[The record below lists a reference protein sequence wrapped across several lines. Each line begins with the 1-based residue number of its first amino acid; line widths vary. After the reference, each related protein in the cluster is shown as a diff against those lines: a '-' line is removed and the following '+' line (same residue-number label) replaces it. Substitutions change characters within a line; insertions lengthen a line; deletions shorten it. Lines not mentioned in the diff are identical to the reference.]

1 MKPKKFSGY
10 RHQHYRPI
18 PAQRI
23 ERWVGVEKANHVRE
37 AMRGWYGSPINLVDV
52 PGSVWVDADG
62 DFVGTF
68 ERGLFYSAYDALH
81 DWIKYVWRTPS
92 QPQYGTLHA
101 GFSSISDA
109 LSRASQGFQQQRS
122 LLKTGAT
129 GVANVTSTLW
139 RVGSQPGAGATP
151 AAAPGGTVNVNTTG
165 GALDYANPAVGT
177 LRLIGADISASVA
190 NNTLLLYDRIFSV
203 AKTINSTAAEAVT
216 GVPTRYQSTNATDAN
231 EDYIGDNFLFIEVG
245 GTALA
250 ATAHNW
256 TSCTY
261 TDQDNVAG
269 ITLPSVTGNSGA
281 IVDRLDQPANTWFCP
296 LAAGDNGIKALTNMQ
311 CSAAV
316 ATGAVNFVLGHP
328 LGFMLLPF
336 GSAVFPFDW
345 LTNRKQ
351 APKIMNNACPA
362 FLEINKPATTATTYS
377 GSVYAVSTSS

>member
-1 MKPKKFSGY
+1 MKSKFTGY
-10 RHQHYRPI
+10 RHKHYRPI
-18 PAQRI
+18 PASRV
-23 ERWVGVEKANHVRE
+23 ERWVGLEKANHVRE
-37 AMRGWYGSPINLVDV
+37 ALRGWYGSPINLIDV

-62 DFVGTF
+62 DFVGSF
-68 ERGLFYSAYDALH
+68 ERGLFYSACDALA
-81 DWIKYVWRTPS
+81 DWLKYVWRSPS
-92 QPQYGTLHA
+92 HPQYATLHA

-122 LLKTGAT
+122 LLKTGST
-129 GVANVTSTLW
+129 GVANVTSSLW
-139 RVGSQPGAGATP
+139 RVGSQP

-165 GALDYANPAVGT
+165 GALDFANPAVGT
-177 LRLIGADISASVA
+177 LRLIGADVSASIA

-203 AKTINSTAAEAVT
+203 TKTMNSTAAEAVT
-216 GVPTRYQSTNATDAN
+216 GVPTRYQSTNAQDPN

-245 GTALA
+245 ATALA

-256 TSCTY
+256 TPCTY

-269 ITLPSVTGNSGA
+269 ITLPSVTGNSGG
-281 IVDRLDQPANTWFCP
+281 IVDRLDQPVNTWFAP

-316 ATGAVNFVLGHP
+316 STGIVNFVIGHP
-328 LGFMLLPF
+328 LGFMLIP
-336 GSAVFPFDW
+336 SASPIYPFDW

-362 FLEINKPATTATTYS
+362 VLEINKPATTATTYS